1 MGRRDASSGS
11 IGSICATQIPEL
23 GAEFELCVGG
33 PFGGLLRSR
42 SAPSRKGLFINSAD
56 VLRIIGMRTAA
67 RARQADAADKHSDAH
82 AHAQWASMRA
92 LTCTRSLEHM
102 FVTTGRSS
110 GRRAGAPSERAS
122 ERSCA
127 AEALARS
134 ALAPVMSLGVHLR
147 ARDLC
152 VRALP
157 VRRVHARASDMTHRS
172 ASRRTRSSSSLVSA
186 RAASSKCVA
195 DSERLKRR

>member
-11 IGSICATQIPEL
+11 IGSICATQIREL

-147 ARDLC
+147 ARATCACARYLS
-152 VRALP
+152 VEFTRA
-157 VRRVHARASDMTHRS
+157 HR
-172 ASRRTRSSSSLVSA
+172 T
-186 RAASSKCVA
+186 
-195 DSERLKRR
+195 